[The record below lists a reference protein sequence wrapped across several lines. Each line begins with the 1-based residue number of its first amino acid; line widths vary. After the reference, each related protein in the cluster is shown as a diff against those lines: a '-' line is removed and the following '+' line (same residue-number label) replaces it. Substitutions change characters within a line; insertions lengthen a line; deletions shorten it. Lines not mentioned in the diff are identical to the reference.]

1 MIVLPFTTD
10 FDSMPVFDESESTNL
25 MPARKTASRDGGFSL
40 IELLVVIAI
49 IAILAALLLPALSRA
64 KQRAQNTRCSSQLR
78 QCFVAMQAYLS
89 DSEEKMFWGDPRSL
103 QIAID
108 GMEWFVWGGRTNG
121 NVYTG
126 QQNIFNRIDRPLNHY
141 GLNFEVVTCPLDQGR
156 SDTQTYRLAD
166 WVGNSYLFNFG
177 GLPPFTSGGLA
188 GLRAATVARPVL
200 TVLFAD
206 NIVALPNEPKGWH
219 GPRPAGNVEFAD
231 GHVEFHTATSVTNLV
246 W

>member
-1 MIVLPFTTD
+1 MAFD
-10 FDSMPVFDESESTNL
+10 FAPVSDEIELANKQHTGIGV
-25 MPARKTASRDGGFSL
+25 SRDRGFTL

-49 IAILAALLLPALSRA
+49 IAILAAMLLPALSKA
-64 KQRAQNTRCSSQLR
+64 KQRAQNAKCISQLH
-78 QCFVAMQAYLS
+78 QCYLAMQAYLS
-89 DSEEKMFWGDPRSL
+89 DSQEKMFWGDPRSP
-103 QIAID
+103 QVAID

-177 GLPPFTSGGLA
+177 GLPPFASGGLA
-188 GLRAATVARPVL
+188 GRTTASVTRQAQ

-219 GPRPAGNVEFAD
+219 GPRPAGNVVLAD
-231 GHVEFHTATSVTNLV
+231 GHTEFHTATSVTNLI